1 MDHKYKK
8 ISFEAAN
15 SLLESEPD
23 LRCFDVREE

>member
-8 ISFEAAN
+8 ISFEAAK

-23 LRCFDVREE
+23 LRFFDVR